1 MGGVV
6 KSVGNF
12 LGFGSNPGQ
21 GQAQSQQAFGDYSG
35 LRSQYEPQFQ
45 QAVTA
50 LGQRAQGQGPTQGF
64 LDQYLQQQFG
74 QAVGQQQALAA
85 QNTLRNQ
92 AAAQREAARNIAN
105 IQAGQAAEGA
115 KLKYADL
122 TGAQQQMTDA
132 LLGRIG
138 SFEGASESARRTGAE
153 TGAEANRERQRGFE
167 RLSGILQGGAKAA
180 EMAGGSGGA
189 AGAAAAAG
197 PAMAASDKNSKK
209 NIKKGDGS
217 IESFL
222 DHLAAYEYDYKEG
235 KGPKGKKTSVM
246 AQDLEKSKVGKQMVK
261 NTKDGKMVD
270 YGQGFAAML
279 AGMANLHERMKK
291 MEGEE

>member
-12 LGFGSNPGQ
+12 LGFGSSPGQ
-21 GQAQSQQAFGDYSG
+21 GQAQSQQAFGDYG
-35 LRSQYEPQFQ
+35 ALRSQYEPQFQ
-45 QAVTA
+45 QAVTG

-105 IQAGQAAEGA
+105 IQSNQAAEGA
-115 KLKYADL
+115 KLKYADV

-153 TGAEANRERQRGFE
+153 TGAEANKERQRGFD
-167 RLSGILQGGAKAA
+167 RLSGIAQ
-180 EMAGGSGGA
+180 GA
-189 AGAAAAAG
+189 AKMIA
-197 PAMAASDKNSKK
+197 PTPTPTPSDKNNKK
-209 NIKKGDGS
+209 NIKKGDGN

-279 AGMANLHERMKK
+279 AGMANLHDRMKK